1 VKVLEYNKYIY
12 NDKYTYN
19 EGKKMAQF
27 TTALASDFN
36 TVRNTVTTVLGAGSG
51 TRGYG
56 SPIASSTVSAGQL
69 IRPAE
74 FTSLTTDINACY
86 RLING
91 ANATTLAS
99 IVQGGTVTW
108 ANFLTYQQAATFIDN
123 NRDTNNGPV
132 TNFAGSSL
140 VLPAGWGNAS
150 GLRAAQATGTFS
162 WSSAEAMRFYYNQNG
177 IATIRASGAA
187 TGGTAKSNAFG
198 ALANSILVGAA
209 RFSYRNNIGA
219 SQTLST
225 NVSPYSTGAAS
236 SINVVFAPP
245 TATTFSFVIT
255 CTDRG
260 GDDGDFDGTTVAS
273 NVDTALT
280 FTARPENVS
289 TAAGITQYAPTVSF
303 SGWSYAG

>member
-1 VKVLEYNKYIY
+1 
-12 NDKYTYN
+12 
-19 EGKKMAQF
+19 MAQF

-36 TVRNTVTTVLGAGSG
+36 TVRNTVATVLGTGSG

-56 SPIASSTVSAGQL
+56 SPVNSVTVSAGQL
-69 IRPAE
+69 IRPTE

-99 IVQGGTVTW
+99 IVQGGTITW

-132 TNFAGSSL
+132 TNPAASSL
-140 VLPAGWGNAS
+140 VLPAGWGNLS
-150 GLRAAQATGTFS
+150 GLRAAQATGTFT
-162 WSSAEAMRFYYNQNG
+162 WASAEAMRFYFNQNG
-177 IATIRASGAA
+177 TILISGSGSA

-198 ALANSILVGAA
+198 TLANSIFVGCN
-209 RFSYRNNIGA
+209 RFQYRNTVGA
-219 SQTLST
+219 SQDLTT
-225 NVSPYSTGAAS
+225 NVSPYSTGNPS
-236 SINVVFAPP
+236 GINVIFAPP
-245 TATTFSFVIT
+245 TANTFSFVIT

-260 GDDGDFDGTTVAS
+260 GDDGDADGTAIAS

-280 FTARPENVS
+280 FFAGPRNVS
-289 TAAGITQYAPTVSF
+289 TAAGITQYTPSVSF
-303 SGWSYAG
+303 SGWSYAA